1 MNNENTQSN
10 FIEIKRK
17 IKNKMKKMTRNEK
30 HHIN

>member
-17 IKNKMKKMTRNEK
+17 IKNKMKKNDKKWKTSY
-30 HHIN
+30 